1 MNLIA
6 QNFTSVLL
14 LSINLLTTFSYFIV
28 YTNNGYKKAFAK
40 LPMLLQK
47 IYVAFF
53 VLPLFL
59 APFFGV
65 SKFAPSSLPFIIGG
79 SSITL
84 IGFLLI
90 ILSFLK
96 IGVVPSIKHDG
107 KLSTT
112 GVYKIVRHPIY
123 FGTIVTQLGLS
134 LANQSVITLL
144 YLPISTFLY
153 YVMATIE
160 ERDLVDSFGDEYKSF
175 QKNTKGKVIPLIL

>member
-1 MNLIA
+1 MNFIT
-6 QNFTSVLL
+6 QNFTSVLI
-14 LSINLLTTFSYFIV
+14 LSINLLTTLSYFLV
-28 YTNNGYKKAFAK
+28 YTNNGYKKAFAR

-65 SKFAPSSLPFIIGG
+65 TKFAQSSQLFTIGG
-79 SSITL
+79 SAIAM
-84 IGFLLI
+84 IGFLVI
-90 ILSFLK
+90 NLSFLK

-107 KLSTT
+107 ELSTT

-123 FGTIVTQLGLS
+123 FGTIVMQLGLT

-153 YVMATIE
+153 FFMATIE

>member
-14 LSINLLTTFSYFIV
+14 LSINLLTTLSYFIV
-28 YTNNGYKKAFAK
+28 YSNNGYKKAFAK

-65 SKFAPSSLPFIIGG
+65 SKFAPASLPFIIGG
-79 SSITL
+79 SSIAL